1 MPFQPRPS
9 DHASATDHMDRRE
22 QQPTVAVVDFAQDLA
37 RLARLAQ
44 SDYLA

>member
-1 MPFQPRPS
+1 MSFQPRPAEHTAA
-9 DHASATDHMDRRE
+9 DPDRRE
-22 QQPTVAVVDFAQDLA
+22 QQPIVAAVDVAQDLA

>member
-1 MPFQPRPS
+1 MSFQPRPAEHTAA
-9 DHASATDHMDRRE
+9 DPDRRE
-22 QQPTVAVVDFAQDLA
+22 QQPIVAAVDFAQDLA